1 MTVSEATGRRMTI
14 GERLAGLV
22 PTEIETPDEP
32 GAGYK
37 KSYLT
42 EKGTVFTCAV
52 CGRQVELRFDQTM
65 TDWAYKR
72 PVNTLYVHCCSW
84 RCMQEYNKEHGPRRE
99 SFASKGRPW
108 TPEEDRLICDL
119 YYREHQSQ
127 RVIGLQLN
135 PPRTGSAVGNRLI
148 KIKDDYFD
156 GIL

>member
-1 MTVSEATGRRMTI
+1 MTVSEATGHRMTI

-22 PTEIETPDEP
+22 PTDVWNASETGDVPQ
-32 GAGYK
+32 
-37 KSYLT
+37 SYLS
-42 EKGTVFTCAV
+42 EKGTVFTCDT
-52 CGRQVELRFDQTM
+52 CGRQVELRFGQTM

-72 PVNTLYVHCCSW
+72 PNNTLYVHFCSW
-84 RCMQEYNKEHGPRRE
+84 RCMQVYNKEHGPRRE

-108 TPEEDRLICDL
+108 TPEEDRLICAL

-156 GIL
+156 GLL